1 MALQTKNYSVTAKSY
16 NNLNTYTY
24 ILRVTEN
31 SVNKD
36 TNTSNITVKAIVKC
50 GTANIMEL
58 ITMVV
63 SCTLNGVQVFSN
75 SAQRTLGD
83 ANKEHVFY
91 TWTGDVEHDA
101 DGSLT
106 LTVGGKLTH
115 KYENESGKLWMP
127 VTPMTI
133 KEDINNAM
141 ELQPIERGF
150 IYIDNG
156 TTFEVY
162 QCYIDNGVSWDL
174 YVPYIDNGLDWEM
187 YGTS

>member
-16 NNLNTYTY
+16 NDLNTYTY
-24 ILRVTEN
+24 ILRVIEN

-36 TNTSNITVKAIVKC
+36 ANTSNLTIKAIVKC
-50 GTANIMEL
+50 GTANILEA

-63 SCTLNGVQVFSN
+63 SCTLNGTQVFSN

-91 TWTGDVEHDA
+91 TWTGDVEHDI
-101 DGSLT
+101 DGNLT

-141 ELQPIERGF
+141 QLEYIERGIVYIGNGSEYKAYQCF
-150 IYIDNG
+150 IHDGTQWKQHLPHLDNG
-156 TTFEVY
+156 AAFVLS
-162 QCYIDNGVSWDL
+162 Q
-174 YVPYIDNGLDWEM
+174 
-187 YGTS
+187 